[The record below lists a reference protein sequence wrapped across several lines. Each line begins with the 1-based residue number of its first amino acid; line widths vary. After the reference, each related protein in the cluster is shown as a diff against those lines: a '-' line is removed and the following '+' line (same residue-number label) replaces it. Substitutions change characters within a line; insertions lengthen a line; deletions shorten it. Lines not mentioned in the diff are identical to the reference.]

1 MTMKTEPPRTFEP
14 PWSALP
20 PPAARHDAIAGG
32 DVLPDCLSPAQAVR
46 IGLAEPRGG
55 GLGPLYYLTLGQF
68 VRAFATGKLPI
79 PPVPPPGQEYQPVYR
94 TSRELRDAIGS
105 ELPRGRLGRLLREHF
120 HLSPRAGGQGYELL
134 EVYEA
139 VAGVYV
145 LWRGL
150 CGPER
155 RR

>member
-1 MTMKTEPPRTFEP
+1 MTMKTEPPRTFAP

-32 DVLPDCLSPAQAVR
+32 DELPDSLSPAQAVR

-79 PPVPPPGQEYQPVYR
+79 PPVPPPGREYQPVYC

-105 ELPRGRLGRLLREHF
+105 ELPRGRLGRLLREDF

-139 VAGVYV
+139 VAGVYD

-150 CGPER
+150 YGPER

>member
-1 MTMKTEPPRTFEP
+1 MTMPPAPPRTFAP

-20 PPAARHDAIAGG
+20 PPAARHDGIAVV
-32 DVLPDCLSPAQAVR
+32 DELPDCLSPAQAVR
-46 IGLAEPRGG
+46 IGLAEPGG
-55 GLGPLYYLTLGQF
+55 GGPGPLYYLTLGQF

-79 PPVPPPGQEYQPVYR
+79 PPVPPPGLEYQPVYR

-120 HLSPRAGGQGYELL
+120 HLSPRAGGQGYEKL

-139 VAGVYV
+139 VAGVYD

-150 CGPER
+150 YGTER